1 MGRLVAF
8 VGAAP
13 ASAFCGAA
21 VGRPSLSLR
30 ASRTLVC
37 SPSRRPKA
45 PRMMATEDVGQWK
58 KSDKSKGN
66 SSSST
71 ATDVVDEKAAAAGF
85 KVDATAEAAAAE
97 SDAPVTEFQPPSLNT
112 TIFSDFV
119 DDFDSKLQSVKQ
131 KVADVD
137 VQQIQGESSAS
148 LKALADN
155 FLAGD
160 WLNRGELW
168 GAVQLAFVYMMVKES
183 NLDNVVSFIVG
194 PVVLI
199 SGAILSVKGA
209 WDLGRK
215 QISLWP
221 APVPDGTLKT
231 KGIYGVIR
239 HPLYSGLLLSSL
251 GYASATSSA
260 ERFALTFALA
270 YVLRKKID
278 VEEKFLVESYGD
290 EYEDYMEDVPYKIIP
305 KVF

>member
-1 MGRLVAF
+1 MPRAGRLPLCPLCVALF
-8 VGAAP
+8 T
-13 ASAFCGAA
+13 S
-21 VGRPSLSLR
+21 PSLH
-30 ASRTLVC
+30 
-37 SPSRRPKA
+37 
-45 PRMMATEDVGQWK
+45 
-58 KSDKSKGN
+58 
-66 SSSST
+66 
-71 ATDVVDEKAAAAGF
+71 
-85 KVDATAEAAAAE
+85 
-97 SDAPVTEFQPPSLNT
+97 
-112 TIFSDFV
+112 SDFV

>member
-1 MGRLVAF
+1 MS
-8 VGAAP
+8 GAP
-13 ASAFCGAA
+13 
-21 VGRPSLSLR
+21 RPSLCVALFTSLP
-30 ASRTLVC
+30 LH
-37 SPSRRPKA
+37 
-45 PRMMATEDVGQWK
+45 
-58 KSDKSKGN
+58 
-66 SSSST
+66 
-71 ATDVVDEKAAAAGF
+71 
-85 KVDATAEAAAAE
+85 
-97 SDAPVTEFQPPSLNT
+97 
-112 TIFSDFV
+112 SDFV
-119 DDFDSKLQSVKQ
+119 DDFDTKLQSVKQ

-148 LKALADN
+148 VKALADN

-168 GAVQLAFVYMMVKES
+168 GAVQLAFVYMMVKEA

-199 SGAILSVKGA
+199 SGAILSIKGA

-270 YVLRKKID
+270 YMLRKKID
-278 VEEKFLVESYGD
+278 VEEKFLIESYGD
-290 EYEDYMEDVPYKIIP
+290 EYEDYMEEVPYKICP